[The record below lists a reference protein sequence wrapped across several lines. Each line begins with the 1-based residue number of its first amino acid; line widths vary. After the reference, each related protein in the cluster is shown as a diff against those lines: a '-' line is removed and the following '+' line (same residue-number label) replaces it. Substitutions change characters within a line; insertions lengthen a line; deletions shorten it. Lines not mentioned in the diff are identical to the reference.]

1 MKKACDIIKSLQNL
15 PHFHKLLELK
25 CIDNLKSVLLP
36 TLQRIIKYAYIKNE
50 VLYLIFLTNLNKY
63 DKDNII
69 NTIKLLL
76 NSQMLAEAN
85 LECKNIKI
93 VDVVCKVDYKDK
105 SIKKIYYSS
114 IPKYTERATGKRVV
128 LRDAQLQKIADDIS
142 TIITSNIKN

>member
-25 CIDNLKSVLLP
+25 CIENLKSVLLP

-50 VLYLIFLTNLNKY
+50 ILYLIFLTNLNKY
-63 DKDNII
+63 DKDNIT

-93 VDVVCKVDYKDK
+93 VDVVCKVDYKDR
-105 SIKKIYYSS
+105 SIKKIYYST
-114 IPKYTERATGKRVV
+114 IPKYTERATGKKCV
-128 LRDAQLQKIADDIS
+128 LKDATLQKIADEIS
-142 TIITSNIKN
+142 SIIKARVQ